1 MAIAEQFMTRVLLT
15 GFLAACIGLSS
26 DQVSAASTTNAQSP
40 GTKAA
45 HKAAVDTALR
55 YTEAIA
61 KGDRVTAGQLDFAC
75 QYRLVTS
82 LPPGQKNLPETDRL
96 YDTCW
101 QEITASYPSVL
112 RRSDTALDT
121 LWPVGNQLAFYG
133 DTLLS
138 LPPSAFV
145 MDVLG
150 LSPPGTGLHLSVT
163 ASRSLPQGSFPLKPN
178 TKPIAVPTTS
188 VDITV
193 HYHDCLS
200 SPVAYGP
207 GMAHWTSTT
216 KRERRAVKSIGT
228 RWVVL
233 SGLKRYGFSRDT
245 AVFHTPVETKSDA
258 PGMVAPRIP
267 FTTETSRAI
276 PDSIVW
282 WGPQDQPGALTVA
295 AARVMAL
302 PDIQDRV
309 ALLNR
314 VLIIDPTHV
323 EALNV
328 LTKSLYTSLLRDASH
343 HHNLVVKDPALA
355 RVVNEFYWNIHA
367 ANTRFE
373 LSYGMDMGG
382 FREPTSADY
391 LYRLIPA
398 LETLA
403 KIQPEQ
409 LENRL
414 RLGTAYRW
422 NNDQFPMIATLE
434 SLLRDIPADRPAGKA
449 EVLIQLAWSRI
460 NKVSWN
466 RILHDPDSV
475 RAYEDAKAAEALA
488 ELPLDKFLAEYTM
501 AYSMIFLPNYGDKS
515 RMLQHL
521 TEAKRWY
528 DAILGKTDDKV
539 WRYFLETELLKA
551 VLDADPIFEPI
562 LATVEE
568 PKE

>member
-1 MAIAEQFMTRVLLT
+1 MTLKRQLMTRMLLT
-15 GFLAACIGLSS
+15 GFLVASPGLAS
-26 DQVSAASTTNAQSP
+26 DPVIAASNTKAQSP

-45 HKAAVDTALR
+45 HKAAVATALR
-55 YTEAIA
+55 YADAIA

-75 QYRLVTS
+75 QYRLVTV
-82 LPPGQKNLPETDRL
+82 LPPGQKAPSETDRS

-163 ASRSLPQGSFPLKPN
+163 ASHSLPQGSFPLKPN

-188 VDITV
+188 VDIMV

-228 RWVVL
+228 RWVVF
-233 SGLKRYGFSRDT
+233 SGLKQYGFSRDT
-245 AVFHTPVETKSDA
+245 AVFHTPVETKPDA

-276 PDSIVW
+276 PGSIVW
-282 WGPQDQPGALTVA
+282 WQPNDQPGALTVA

-343 HHNLVVKDPALA
+343 HHNLAMKDPALA
-355 RVVNEFYWNIHA
+355 RVVNE
-367 ANTRFE
+367 R
-373 LSYGMDMGG
+373 G
-382 FREPTSADY
+382 F
-391 LYRLIPA
+391 
-398 LETLA
+398 
-403 KIQPEQ
+403 IQ
-409 LENRL
+409 
-414 RLGTAYRW
+414 
-422 NNDQFPMIATLE
+422 
-434 SLLRDIPADRPAGKA
+434 
-449 EVLIQLAWSRI
+449 
-460 NKVSWN
+460 
-466 RILHDPDSV
+466 
-475 RAYEDAKAAEALA
+475 
-488 ELPLDKFLAEYTM
+488 
-501 AYSMIFLPNYGDKS
+501 
-515 RMLQHL
+515 
-521 TEAKRWY
+521 
-528 DAILGKTDDKV
+528 
-539 WRYFLETELLKA
+539 
-551 VLDADPIFEPI
+551 
-562 LATVEE
+562 
-568 PKE
+568 